1 MTPESTTELTDASL
15 VGSSDLL
22 GSSLPVF
29 KSNLSQDEREEKRAM
44 LRRQIQYLITAPPEQ
59 QIRITCCAC
68 SQRAVVWMM
77 YRCLYCGL
85 FYCKSCAEIHFGQR
99 KPTFDEDLPNY
110 RGQAR
115 REQPRT

>member
-1 MTPESTTELTDASL
+1 MSALTDHPIDNQQPGRSFAPAP
-15 VGSSDLL
+15 LL

-29 KSNLSQDEREEKRAM
+29 RSNLSQEDREAKRVM
-44 LRRQIQYLITAPPEQ
+44 LRRQIQHLVTAPREQ
-59 QIRITCCAC
+59 QIFITCCAC

-99 KPTFDEDLPNY
+99 KPTFDEDLPNK
-110 RGQAR
+110 
-115 REQPRT
+115 